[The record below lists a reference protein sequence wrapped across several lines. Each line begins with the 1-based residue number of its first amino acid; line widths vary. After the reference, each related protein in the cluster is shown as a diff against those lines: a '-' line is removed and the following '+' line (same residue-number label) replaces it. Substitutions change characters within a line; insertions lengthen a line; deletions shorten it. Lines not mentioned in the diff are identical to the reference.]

1 MLAERTAFQ
10 STVLLPVFIPTVV
23 ITLLLI
29 LGTVAD
35 PDLASKTFSQVL
47 GWITDTF
54 GWFYM
59 LAVAIFLV
67 FLVVVAF
74 SGWGNIRLGAEHTEP
89 EYSFPAWFAML
100 FSAGYGIALLFFGV
114 AEPVLHYS
122 QPPMGMAETIPA
134 ARQAMQIA
142 YFHWGL
148 HIWGIYGLVGLVLA
162 YFAFRHG
169 LPLSLRSALY
179 PFIGDRIY
187 GWPGH
192 VVDVFAILGTLFGL
206 ATTLGLSVT
215 QINAGIHY
223 LWPAVPV
230 APWVQVT
237 AITLITLAA
246 TASVVAGMD
255 KGIRNLS
262 VLNMLLAI
270 FLMSVVFIAGP
281 SIHVLE
287 TFVQNTGAYLSG
299 IVERTFNL
307 QAYTRS
313 DWIGNWTLFIFAWTI
328 AWAPFV
334 GLFIARI
341 SRGRTIRQ
349 FIFGVLAVP
358 TLFTF
363 LWFAIFG
370 DTALYLI
377 MNEGM
382 NTLVGEVQADHAV
395 ALFEF
400 YDALPWSS
408 FLSVVTVLL
417 IITFFVTSSD
427 SGSLVVDSLA
437 SGGAPETPLWQRVF
451 WALLEGVVAS
461 VLLLAGGLGALQSMS
476 IITALPFAV
485 IMLVAAAGLW
495 RALVIEG
502 HRDSSLQSGAVNTRP
517 YHGRGQWRHRL
528 AGLIDFPDA
537 GRVAGFITTTA
548 LPAMRD
554 VQQELARH
562 GWKAD
567 VVADEDQ
574 ARAWLEVQRDDEV
587 DFIYEIRCTEHLLPA
602 FMAMELKRALT
613 ADDVY
618 YRAEVFLRHGSQG
631 YDLFACEQQ
640 EVIRDLLDQFE
651 NYLNFLHITPGLL
664 PWGGD
669 HGDMLSADVLQGK

>member
-1 MLAERTAFQ
+1 MLAERRSFQ

-23 ITLLLI
+23 IAALLI
-29 LGTVAD
+29 LGTIAN
-35 PDLASKTFSQVL
+35 PSLAGEVFSQAL
-47 GWITDTF
+47 SWTTRSF

-59 LAVAIFLV
+59 LAVAV
-67 FLVVVAF
+67 FLIFIVVVAF
-74 SGWGNIRLGAEHTEP
+74 SGWGNIRLGYDHTEP

-122 QPPMGMAETIPA
+122 QPPLGLAETIPA

-179 PFIGDRIY
+179 PFIGERIY

-192 VVDVFAILGTLFGL
+192 LVDVFAILGTLFGL

-215 QINAGIHY
+215 QINAGLHY
-223 LWPAVPV
+223 LWPSVPISTT
-230 APWVQVT
+230 VQVV
-237 AITLITLAA
+237 AIVLITAAA

-255 KGIRNLS
+255 KGIKNLS
-262 VLNMLLAI
+262 VLNMLLAV
-270 FLMSVVFIAGP
+270 FLMTVVFLVGP

-287 TFVQNTGAYLSG
+287 TFVQNTGAYLSS
-299 IVERTFNL
+299 IVARTFNL

-334 GLFIARI
+334 GLFIAKI

-349 FIFGVLAVP
+349 FVFGVLAVP

-377 MNEGM
+377 MNEGLT
-382 NTLVGEVQADHAV
+382 NLISEVQADHAV

-400 YDALPWSS
+400 YQALPWSS
-408 FLSVVTVLL
+408 FLSFITVLL

-437 SGGAPETPLWQRVF
+437 SGGLLETPLWQRIF
-451 WALLEGVVAS
+451 WASLEGIVAS
-461 VLLLAGGLGALQSMS
+461 VLLLAGGLKALQTMS

-485 IMLVAAAGLW
+485 IMLLAAAGLW

-502 HRDSSLQSGAVNTRP
+502 HRGSSLQPATVTTRP
-517 YHGRGQWRHRL
+517 FHGRSQWRRRL

-537 GRVAGFITTTA
+537 QRVQVFILEVAQPA
-548 LPAMRD
+548 LESVAN
-554 VQQELARH
+554 ELIRH
-562 GWKAD
+562 GWHAQTGI
-567 VVADEDQ
+567 EDG
-574 ARAWLEVQRDDEV
+574 RAWLTLTRGDEV
-587 DFIYEIRCTEHLLPA
+587 DFHYEIRTSTQALPG
-602 FMAMELKRALT
+602 FMALELKRALT
-613 ADDVY
+613 EEDVY
-618 YRAEVFLRHGSQG
+618 YRAEVFLNHGSQG
-631 YDLFACEQQ
+631 YDLFGCEQQ

-651 NYLNFLHITPGLL
+651 NYLNFLHVTPGHL
-664 PWGGD
+664 PWAAAED
-669 HGDMLSADVLQGK
+669 VSESLSG

>member
-1 MLAERTAFQ
+1 MLAERRSFQ

-23 ITLLLI
+23 IAALLI
-29 LGTVAD
+29 LGTIAN
-35 PDLASKTFSQVL
+35 PSLAGEVFSQAL
-47 GWITDTF
+47 SWTTRTF

-59 LAVAIFLV
+59 LAVAV
-67 FLVVVAF
+67 FLIFIVVVAF
-74 SGWGNIRLGAEHTEP
+74 SGWGNIRLGYDHTEP

-122 QPPMGMAETIPA
+122 QPPLGLAETIPA

-179 PFIGDRIY
+179 PFIGERIY

-192 VVDVFAILGTLFGL
+192 LVDVFAILGTLFGL

-215 QINAGIHY
+215 QINAGLHY
-223 LWPAVPV
+223 LWPSVPISTT
-230 APWVQVT
+230 VQVV
-237 AITLITLAA
+237 AIVLITAAA

-255 KGIRNLS
+255 KGIKNLS
-262 VLNMLLAI
+262 VLNMLLAV
-270 FLMSVVFIAGP
+270 FLMTVVFLVGP

-287 TFVQNTGAYLSG
+287 TFVQNTGAYLSS
-299 IVERTFNL
+299 IVARTFNL

-334 GLFIARI
+334 GLFIAKI

-349 FIFGVLAVP
+349 FVFGVLAVP

-377 MNEGM
+377 MNEGLT
-382 NTLVGEVQADHAV
+382 NLISGVQADHAV

-400 YDALPWSS
+400 YQALPWSS
-408 FLSVVTVLL
+408 FLSFITVLL

-437 SGGAPETPLWQRVF
+437 SGGLLETPLWQRIF
-451 WALLEGVVAS
+451 WASLEGIVAS
-461 VLLLAGGLGALQSMS
+461 VLLLAGGLKALQTMS

-485 IMLVAAAGLW
+485 IMLLAAAGLW

-502 HRDSSLQSGAVNTRP
+502 HRGSSLQPATVTTRP
-517 YHGRGQWRHRL
+517 FHGRSQWRRRL
-528 AGLIDFPDA
+528 AGLIDFPEA
-537 GRVAGFITTTA
+537 QRVQVFILEVAQPA
-548 LPAMRD
+548 LESVAN
-554 VQQELARH
+554 ELIRH
-562 GWKAD
+562 GWHAQTG
-567 VVADEDQ
+567 VEDG
-574 ARAWLEVQRDDEV
+574 RAWLTLTRGDEV
-587 DFIYEIRCTEHLLPA
+587 DFHYEIRTSTQALPA
-602 FMAMELKRALT
+602 FMALELKRALT
-613 ADDVY
+613 EEDVY
-618 YRAEVFLRHGSQG
+618 YRAEVFLNHGSQG
-631 YDLFACEQQ
+631 YDLFGCEQQ

-651 NYLNFLHITPGLL
+651 NYLNFLHVTPGHL
-664 PWGGD
+664 PWAAAED
-669 HGDMLSADVLQGK
+669 VSESLSG

>member
-1 MLAERTAFQ
+1 MLAERRSFQ

-23 ITLLLI
+23 IAALLI
-29 LGTVAD
+29 LGTIAN
-35 PDLASKTFSQVL
+35 PSLAGEVFSHVL
-47 GWITDTF
+47 SWTTRTF

-59 LAVAIFLV
+59 LAVAV
-67 FLVVVAF
+67 FLIFIVVVAF
-74 SGWGNIRLGAEHTEP
+74 SGWGNIRLGYDHAEP

-122 QPPMGMAETIPA
+122 QPPLGLAETIPA

-179 PFIGDRIY
+179 PFIGERIY

-192 VVDVFAILGTLFGL
+192 LVDVFAILGTLFGL

-215 QINAGIHY
+215 QINAGLHY
-223 LWPAVPV
+223 LWPSVPV
-230 APWVQVT
+230 STTVQVV
-237 AITLITLAA
+237 AIVLITAAA

-255 KGIRNLS
+255 KGIKNLS
-262 VLNMLLAI
+262 VLNMTLAV
-270 FLMSVVFIAGP
+270 FLMTVVFLVGP
-281 SIHVLE
+281 SIHILE
-287 TFVQNTGAYLSG
+287 AFVQNTGAYLSS
-299 IVERTFNL
+299 IVARTFNL

-334 GLFIARI
+334 GLFIAKI

-349 FIFGVLAVP
+349 FVFGVLAVP

-377 MNEGM
+377 MNEGLT
-382 NTLVGEVQADHAV
+382 NLISEVQADHAV

-400 YDALPWSS
+400 YQALPWSS
-408 FLSVVTVLL
+408 FLSFITVLL

-437 SGGAPETPLWQRVF
+437 SGGLLETPLWQRIF
-451 WALLEGVVAS
+451 WASLEGMVAS
-461 VLLLAGGLGALQSMS
+461 VLLLAGGLKALQTMS

-485 IMLVAAAGLW
+485 IMLLAAAGLW

-502 HRDSSLQSGAVNTRP
+502 HRGSSLQPATVTTRP
-517 YHGRGQWRHRL
+517 LHGRSQWRRRL
-528 AGLIDFPDA
+528 AGLIDFPDEQRA
-537 GRVAGFITTTA
+537 QVFIREVVQPALESVAN
-548 LPAMRD
+548 
-554 VQQELARH
+554 ELMCHHWQAQT
-562 GWKAD
+562 GI
-567 VVADEDQ
+567 EDG
-574 ARAWLEVQRDDEV
+574 RAWLTLTRGDEV
-587 DFIYEIRCTEHLLPA
+587 DFHYEIRTSTQALPG
-602 FMAMELKRALT
+602 FMALELKRALT
-613 ADDVY
+613 EEDVY
-618 YRAEVFLRHGSQG
+618 YRAEVFLNHGSQG
-631 YDLFACEQQ
+631 YDLFGCEQQ

-651 NYLNFLHITPGLL
+651 NYLNFLHVTPGHL
-664 PWGGD
+664 PWAAAEQPGEAPSG
-669 HGDMLSADVLQGK
+669 